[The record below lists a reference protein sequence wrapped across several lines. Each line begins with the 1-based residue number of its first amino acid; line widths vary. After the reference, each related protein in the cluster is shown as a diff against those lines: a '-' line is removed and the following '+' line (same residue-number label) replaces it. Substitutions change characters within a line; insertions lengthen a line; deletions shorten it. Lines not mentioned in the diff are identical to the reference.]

1 MPQAITSIFNAA
13 VWAAAYAG
21 ASAATAYVAAT
32 VVTATVIYGSAYAMK
47 KITES
52 LIRIPRIPKQP
63 NDVEY
68 SGNIEPRR
76 MIYGEMLVSGM
87 NVIPPLTSGTN
98 NEYLHQVLALS
109 GHELNSIGQIYFNR
123 TAIGT
128 ITAITGSDDDGK
140 VTSGAWSNKAWVRA
154 YRGTNEQTADY
165 KLNTAFTEWT
175 SGHRGREVGYLALTY
190 QFDETVYK
198 TGKPEVTAL
207 VEGKRVYDPRLDSTQ
222 PGGVGSQRLDD
233 PSTFTYSSN
242 PALCLAD
249 YLISTRLG
257 LGEDTD
263 RIDWV
268 LVADA
273 ADICDELVNIPG
285 PATQKRYTC
294 NVVLLA
300 TDSFEDNITKLVD
313 AMAGVCYY
321 SGGQW
326 RMFAGAWQS
335 SSFSLDESDLIDSG
349 INVTTALPY
358 NNRYNSV
365 RGSFV
370 NADKNWQQMEFQPVI
385 NTSYVTADGEQ
396 TWLDVDFAAC
406 TNEYEAQRHAILL
419 SRRGRNATIATI
431 RAGMSAYKI
440 RPFDVGQ
447 ITIAELGWT
456 NKYVRCESWQ
466 FNPAGFVE
474 LVVREEDSSDWSD
487 PLVGDYETPTSVST
501 PVPSTY
507 IPAPPTGLT
516 AKNLAS
522 GFNLS
527 WTAPAVLPTGS
538 VYEVYEH
545 TSVTPFSSAV
555 RIWSGVATSVF
566 IPKND
571 TTTRYYWV
579 RVRTDAGN
587 TSTTEPATNGVAA
600 AADSIPG
607 SLTAT
612 VAPSSVSKTDTGATI
627 VTASVTVTAAG
638 GTPGY
643 TYSWARTS
651 GSTSITATSSTAATT
666 TFTGSSLASG
676 STYSAVFTCTVTDSA
691 AATKTAIV
699 SVEIT
704 RVAMTASASP
714 STLSKTG
721 TAATLTTASTT
732 VTPSGGT
739 APYTYAWTFVSGDS
753 FTITSAS
760 AATTTFSATL
770 NEDEFVSG
778 IYRCTVTDS
787 TGGTPLTATADVPV
801 TITRLGGGGV
811 PP

>member
-1 MPQAITSIFNAA
+1 MPQAVLAVAYFATNYPVIYAITKTVLTI
-13 VWAAAYAG
+13 
-21 ASAATAYVAAT
+21 AAT
-32 VVTATVIYGSAYAMK
+32 TAISKALTPKVRMPSA
-47 KITES
+47 
-52 LIRIPRIPKQP
+52 RQ
-63 NDVEY
+63 DVEY
-68 SGNIEPRR
+68 AGTIETRR
-76 MIYGEMLVSGM
+76 IIYGEMLVSGM
-87 NVIPPLTSGTN
+87 NVIPPLVSGTN
-98 NEYLHQVLALS
+98 NEFLHQVLALS

-128 ITAITGSDDDGK
+128 VTAITGSDDDGK
-140 VTSGAWSNKAWVRA
+140 VTSGAWNGKAWVRA
-154 YRGTNEQTADY
+154 YRGTNDQTADY

-233 PSTFTYSSN
+233 PSTFAYSSN

-294 NVVLLA
+294 NVILSA
-300 TDSFEDNITKLVD
+300 TDRFEDNISKLAD
-313 AMAGVCYY
+313 AMSGVCYY
-321 SGGQW
+321 SGGLW

-335 SSFSLDESDLIDSG
+335 PSFTLDESDLVDNGLS
-349 INVTTALPY
+349 VTTAFAY
-358 NNRYNSV
+358 NERYNSV
-365 RGSFV
+365 RGKFV
-370 NADKNWQQMEFQPVI
+370 NASKNWQEMEFQPVI
-385 NTSYVTADGEQ
+385 NTSYVSADGEQ
-396 TWLDVDFAAC
+396 AWLDVDFAAC

-419 SRRGRNATIATI
+419 SRRSRNGTVATI

-487 PLVGDYETPTSVST
+487 PVVGDYETPTSVST

-507 IPAPPTGLT
+507 VPSAPSGLT

-527 WTAPAVLPTGS
+527 WTAPPVLPTGS
-538 VYEVYEH
+538 VYEVYEY
-545 TSVTPFSSAV
+545 TSVTPFASAT

-587 TSTTEPATNGVAA
+587 TSGTEPATNGVAA

-612 VAPSSVSKTDTGATI
+612 VAPSSVSKTDTGTSI
-627 VTASVTVTAAG
+627 TTASVTVTAAG
-638 GTPGY
+638 GTAPY
-643 TYSWARTS
+643 TYSWVRTS
-651 GSTSITATSSTAATT
+651 GSTSIAADSASSATT

-676 STYSAVFTCTVTDSA
+676 STYSAVFTCTVTDA
-691 AATKTAIV
+691 VAATKTAVV

-714 STLSKTG
+714 TTLSKTG
-721 TAATLTTASTT
+721 TTATLTTASTT
-732 VTPSGGT
+732 VTASGGT
-739 APYTYAWTFVSGDS
+739 TPYTYSWAFVSGDS
-753 FTITSAS
+753 FTITSPS

-801 TITRLGGGGV
+801 TITRTGGGGT

>member
-1 MPQAITSIFNAA
+1 MPQAVLAVAYFATNYPVIYAITKTVLTI
-13 VWAAAYAG
+13 
-21 ASAATAYVAAT
+21 AAT
-32 VVTATVIYGSAYAMK
+32 TAISKALTPKVRMPSA
-47 KITES
+47 
-52 LIRIPRIPKQP
+52 RQ
-63 NDVEY
+63 DVEY
-68 SGNIEPRR
+68 AGTIETRR
-76 MIYGEMLVSGM
+76 IIYGEMLVSGM
-87 NVIPPLTSGTN
+87 NVIPPLVSGTN
-98 NEYLHQVLALS
+98 NEFLHQVLALS

-140 VTSGAWSNKAWVRA
+140 VTSGAWNGKAWVRA
-154 YRGTNEQTADY
+154 YRGTNDQTADY

-233 PSTFTYSSN
+233 PSTFAYSSN

-294 NVVLLA
+294 NVILSA
-300 TDSFEDNITKLVD
+300 TDRFEDNISKLAD
-313 AMAGVCYY
+313 AMSGVCYY
-321 SGGQW
+321 SGGLW

-335 SSFSLDESDLIDSG
+335 PSFTLDESDLVDNGLS
-349 INVTTALPY
+349 VTTAFAY
-358 NNRYNSV
+358 NERYNSV
-365 RGSFV
+365 RGKFV
-370 NADKNWQQMEFQPVI
+370 NASKNWQEMEFQPVI
-385 NTSYVTADGEQ
+385 NTSYVSADGEQ
-396 TWLDVDFAAC
+396 AWLDVDFAAC

-419 SRRGRNATIATI
+419 SRRSRNGTVATI

-487 PLVGDYETPTSVST
+487 PVVGDYETPTSVST

-507 IPAPPTGLT
+507 VPSAPSGLT

-527 WTAPAVLPTGS
+527 WTAPPVLPTGS
-538 VYEVYEH
+538 VYEVYEY
-545 TSVTPFSSAV
+545 TSVTPFASAT

-587 TSTTEPATNGVAA
+587 TSGTEPATNGVAA

-612 VAPSSVSKTDTGATI
+612 VAPSSVSKTDTGTSI
-627 VTASVTVTAAG
+627 TTASVTVTAAG
-638 GTPGY
+638 GTAPY
-643 TYSWARTS
+643 TYSWVRTS
-651 GSTSITATSSTAATT
+651 GSTSIAADSASSATT

-676 STYSAVFTCTVTDSA
+676 STYSAVFTCTVTDA
-691 AATKTAIV
+691 VAATKTAVV

-714 STLSKTG
+714 TTLSKTG
-721 TAATLTTASTT
+721 TTATLTTASTT
-732 VTPSGGT
+732 VTASGGT
-739 APYTYAWTFVSGDS
+739 TPYTYSWAFVSGDS
-753 FTITSAS
+753 FTITSPS

-801 TITRLGGGGV
+801 TITRTGGGGT

>member
-1 MPQAITSIFNAA
+1 MPQAVLAVAYFATNYPVIYAITKTVLTI
-13 VWAAAYAG
+13 
-21 ASAATAYVAAT
+21 AAT
-32 VVTATVIYGSAYAMK
+32 TAISKALTPKVRMPSA
-47 KITES
+47 
-52 LIRIPRIPKQP
+52 RQ
-63 NDVEY
+63 DVEY
-68 SGNIEPRR
+68 AGTIETRR
-76 MIYGEMLVSGM
+76 IIYGEMLVSGM
-87 NVIPPLTSGTN
+87 NVIPPLVSGTN
-98 NEYLHQVLALS
+98 NEFLHQVLALS

-128 ITAITGSDDDGK
+128 VTAITGSDDDGK
-140 VTSGAWSNKAWVRA
+140 VTSGAWNGKAWVRA
-154 YRGTNEQTADY
+154 YRGTNDQTADY

-233 PSTFTYSSN
+233 PSTFAYSSN

-294 NVVLLA
+294 NVILSA
-300 TDSFEDNITKLVD
+300 TDRFEDNISKLAD
-313 AMAGVCYY
+313 AMSGVCYY
-321 SGGQW
+321 SGGLW

-335 SSFSLDESDLIDSG
+335 PSFTLDESDLVDNGLS
-349 INVTTALPY
+349 VTTAFAY
-358 NNRYNSV
+358 NERYNSV
-365 RGSFV
+365 RGKFV
-370 NADKNWQQMEFQPVI
+370 NASKNWQEMEFQPVI
-385 NTSYVTADGEQ
+385 NTSYVSADGEQ
-396 TWLDVDFAAC
+396 AWLDVDFAAC

-419 SRRGRNATIATI
+419 SRRSRNGTVATI

-487 PLVGDYETPTSVST
+487 PVVGDYETPTSVST

-507 IPAPPTGLT
+507 VPSAPSGLT

-527 WTAPAVLPTGS
+527 WTAPPVLPTGS
-538 VYEVYEH
+538 VYEVYEY
-545 TSVTPFSSAV
+545 TSVTPFASAT
-555 RIWSGVATSVF
+555 RIWAGVATSVF

-587 TSTTEPATNGVAA
+587 TSSTEPATNGVAA

-612 VAPSSVSKTDTGATI
+612 VAPSSVSKTDTGTTI

-638 GTPGY
+638 GTAPY
-643 TYSWARTS
+643 TYSWVRTS

-676 STYSAVFTCTVTDSA
+676 STYSAVFTCTVTDAA
-691 AATKTAIV
+691 AATKTAVV

-714 STLSKTG
+714 TTLSKTG
-721 TAATLTTASTT
+721 SDATLTTASTT
-732 VTPSGGT
+732 VTASGGT
-739 APYTYAWTFVSGDS
+739 TPYTYSWAFVSGDS
-753 FTITSAS
+753 FTITSPS

-801 TITRLGGGGV
+801 TITRTGGGGT

>member
-1 MPQAITSIFNAA
+1 
-13 VWAAAYAG
+13 
-21 ASAATAYVAAT
+21 
-32 VVTATVIYGSAYAMK
+32 
-47 KITES
+47 
-52 LIRIPRIPKQP
+52 
-63 NDVEY
+63 
-68 SGNIEPRR
+68 
-76 MIYGEMLVSGM
+76 
-87 NVIPPLTSGTN
+87 
-98 NEYLHQVLALS
+98 
-109 GHELNSIGQIYFNR
+109 
-123 TAIGT
+123 
-128 ITAITGSDDDGK
+128 
-140 VTSGAWSNKAWVRA
+140 
-154 YRGTNEQTADY
+154 
-165 KLNTAFTEWT
+165 
-175 SGHRGREVGYLALTY
+175 
-190 QFDETVYK
+190 
-198 TGKPEVTAL
+198 
-207 VEGKRVYDPRLDSTQ
+207 
-222 PGGVGSQRLDD
+222 
-233 PSTFTYSSN
+233 
-242 PALCLAD
+242 
-249 YLISTRLG
+249 
-257 LGEDTD
+257 
-263 RIDWV
+263 
-268 LVADA
+268 
-273 ADICDELVNIPG
+273 
-285 PATQKRYTC
+285 
-294 NVVLLA
+294 
-300 TDSFEDNITKLVD
+300 LVD
-313 AMAGVCYY
+313 NGL
-321 SGGQW
+321 S
-326 RMFAGAWQS
+326 
-335 SSFSLDESDLIDSG
+335 
-349 INVTTALPY
+349 VTTAFAY
-358 NNRYNSV
+358 NERYNSV
-365 RGSFV
+365 RGKFV
-370 NADKNWQQMEFQPVI
+370 NASKNWQEMEFQPVI
-385 NTSYVTADGEQ
+385 NTSYVSADGEQ
-396 TWLDVDFAAC
+396 AWLDVDFAAC

-419 SRRGRNATIATI
+419 SRRSRNGTVATI

-487 PLVGDYETPTSVST
+487 PVVGDYETPTSVST

-507 IPAPPTGLT
+507 VPAAPSGLT

-545 TSVTPFSSAV
+545 TSVTPFSSAI

-566 IPKND
+566 ITKND

-587 TSTTEPATNGVAA
+587 TSSTEPATNGVAA

-612 VAPSSVSKTDTGATI
+612 VAPSSVSKTDTGTTI

-638 GTPGY
+638 GTAPY
-643 TYSWARTS
+643 TYSWVRTS

-676 STYSAVFTCTVTDSA
+676 STYSAVFTCTVTDAA
-691 AATKTAIV
+691 AATKTAVV

-714 STLSKTG
+714 TTLSKTG
-721 TAATLTTASTT
+721 SAATLTTASTT
-732 VTPSGGT
+732 VTASGGT
-739 APYTYAWTFVSGDS
+739 TPYTYSWAFVSGDS
-753 FTITSAS
+753 FTITSPS

-801 TITRLGGGGV
+801 TITRTGGGGT

>member
-1 MPQAITSIFNAA
+1 MTVAIQAA
-13 VWAAAYAG
+13 VAYFATNYPIAYAVTKTVLTL
-21 ASAATAYVAAT
+21 AAT
-32 VVTATVIYGSAYAMK
+32 TAISKALT
-47 KITES
+47 
-52 LIRIPRIPKQP
+52 PRLRTPSVRQ
-63 NDVEY
+63 DVEY
-68 SGNIEPRR
+68 SGTVETRR
-76 MIYGEMLVSGM
+76 IIYGEMLVSGM
-87 NVIPPLTSGTN
+87 NVIPPLVSGTN
-98 NEYLHQVLALS
+98 NEFLHQVLALS

-128 ITAITGSDDDGK
+128 ITAITGSDNDGK
-140 VTSGAWSNKAWVRA
+140 VTSGAWNGKAWVRA
-154 YRGTNEQTADY
+154 YRGTNDQTADY

-175 SGHRGREVGYLALTY
+175 SGHRGREVGYIALTY

-207 VEGKRVYDPRLDSTQ
+207 VQGKRVYDPRLDSTQ

-294 NVVLLA
+294 NVILSA
-300 TDSFEDNITKLVD
+300 TDRFEDNISKLAD
-313 AMAGVCYY
+313 AMSGVCYY
-321 SGGQW
+321 SGGLW

-335 SSFSLDESDLIDSG
+335 PSFTLDESDLVDNGLS
-349 INVTTALPY
+349 VTTAFAY
-358 NNRYNSV
+358 NERYNSV
-365 RGSFV
+365 RGKFI
-370 NADKNWQQMEFQPVI
+370 NASKNWQEMEFQPVI

-396 TWLDVDFAAC
+396 AWLDVDFAAC

-419 SRRGRNATIATI
+419 SRRSRNGTVATI

-447 ITIAELGWT
+447 VTIAELGWT

-466 FNPAGFVE
+466 FNPTGFVE

-487 PLVGDYETPTSVST
+487 PVVGDYETPTSIST

-507 IPAPPTGLT
+507 VPAAPTGLT

-527 WTAPAVLPTGS
+527 WTAPPVLPTGS

-545 TSVTPFSSAV
+545 TSVTPFASAV

-579 RVRTDAGN
+579 RVKTDAGN
-587 TSTTEPATNGVAA
+587 TSTTEPPTNGVAA

-612 VAPSSVSKTDTGATI
+612 VAPSSVSKTDTGTSI
-627 VTASVTVTAAG
+627 TTASVTVTAAG

-643 TYSWARTS
+643 TYSWVRTS
-651 GSTSITATSSTAATT
+651 GSTSISADSASAATT

-676 STYSAVFTCTVTDSA
+676 STYSAVFTCTVTDAA

-714 STLSKTG
+714 TTLSRTG
-721 TAATLTTASTT
+721 SAATLTTVSTT
-732 VTPSGGT
+732 VTASGGT
-739 APYTYAWTFVSGDS
+739 TPYTYSWAFVSGDS
-753 FTITSAS
+753 FTITSPS

-801 TITRLGGGGV
+801 TITRTGGGGT

>member
-1 MPQAITSIFNAA
+1 
-13 VWAAAYAG
+13 
-21 ASAATAYVAAT
+21 
-32 VVTATVIYGSAYAMK
+32 
-47 KITES
+47 
-52 LIRIPRIPKQP
+52 
-63 NDVEY
+63 
-68 SGNIEPRR
+68 
-76 MIYGEMLVSGM
+76 
-87 NVIPPLTSGTN
+87 
-98 NEYLHQVLALS
+98 
-109 GHELNSIGQIYFNR
+109 
-123 TAIGT
+123 
-128 ITAITGSDDDGK
+128 
-140 VTSGAWSNKAWVRA
+140 
-154 YRGTNEQTADY
+154 
-165 KLNTAFTEWT
+165 
-175 SGHRGREVGYLALTY
+175 
-190 QFDETVYK
+190 
-198 TGKPEVTAL
+198 
-207 VEGKRVYDPRLDSTQ
+207 
-222 PGGVGSQRLDD
+222 
-233 PSTFTYSSN
+233 
-242 PALCLAD
+242 
-249 YLISTRLG
+249 
-257 LGEDTD
+257 
-263 RIDWV
+263 
-268 LVADA
+268 
-273 ADICDELVNIPG
+273 
-285 PATQKRYTC
+285 
-294 NVVLLA
+294 
-300 TDSFEDNITKLVD
+300 
-313 AMAGVCYY
+313 
-321 SGGQW
+321 
-326 RMFAGAWQS
+326 
-335 SSFSLDESDLIDSG
+335 
-349 INVTTALPY
+349 
-358 NNRYNSV
+358 
-365 RGSFV
+365 
-370 NADKNWQQMEFQPVI
+370 
-385 NTSYVTADGEQ
+385 
-396 TWLDVDFAAC
+396 
-406 TNEYEAQRHAILL
+406 
-419 SRRGRNATIATI
+419 
-431 RAGMSAYKI
+431 MSAYKI

-487 PLVGDYETPTSVST
+487 PVVGDYETPTSVST

-507 IPAPPTGLT
+507 VPSAPSGLT

-587 TSTTEPATNGVAA
+587 TSSTEPATNGVAA

-612 VAPSSVSKTDTGATI
+612 VAPSSVSKTDTGTTI

-638 GTPGY
+638 GTAPY
-643 TYSWARTS
+643 TYSWVRTS
-651 GSTSITATSSTAATT
+651 GSTLITATSSTAATT

-676 STYSAVFTCTVTDSA
+676 STYSAVFTCTVTDAA
-691 AATKTAIV
+691 AATKTAVV

-714 STLSKTG
+714 TTLSKTG
-721 TAATLTTASTT
+721 SDATLTTVSTT
-732 VTPSGGT
+732 VTASGGT
-739 APYTYAWTFVSGDS
+739 TPYTYSWAFVSGDS
-753 FTITSAS
+753 FTITSPS

-801 TITRLGGGGV
+801 TITRTGGGGT

>member
-1 MPQAITSIFNAA
+1 MPQAVLAVAYFATNYPVIYAITKTVLTI
-13 VWAAAYAG
+13 
-21 ASAATAYVAAT
+21 AAT
-32 VVTATVIYGSAYAMK
+32 TAISKALTPKVRMPSA
-47 KITES
+47 
-52 LIRIPRIPKQP
+52 RQ
-63 NDVEY
+63 DVEY
-68 SGNIEPRR
+68 AGTIETRR
-76 MIYGEMLVSGM
+76 IIYGEMLVSGM
-87 NVIPPLTSGTN
+87 NVIPPLVSGTN
-98 NEYLHQVLALS
+98 NEFLHQVLALS

-128 ITAITGSDDDGK
+128 VTAITGSDDDGK
-140 VTSGAWSNKAWVRA
+140 VTSGAWNGKAWVRA
-154 YRGTNEQTADY
+154 YRGTNDQTADY

-233 PSTFTYSSN
+233 PSTFAYSSN

-294 NVVLLA
+294 NVILSA
-300 TDSFEDNITKLVD
+300 TDRFEDNISKLAD
-313 AMAGVCYY
+313 AMSGVCYY
-321 SGGQW
+321 SGGLW

-335 SSFSLDESDLIDSG
+335 PSFTLDESDLVDNGLS
-349 INVTTALPY
+349 VTTAFAY
-358 NNRYNSV
+358 NERYNSV
-365 RGSFV
+365 RGKFV
-370 NADKNWQQMEFQPVI
+370 NASKNWQEMEFQPVI
-385 NTSYVTADGEQ
+385 NTSYVSADGEQ
-396 TWLDVDFAAC
+396 AWLDVDFAAC

-419 SRRGRNATIATI
+419 SRRSRNGTVATI

-487 PLVGDYETPTSVST
+487 PVVGDYETPTSVST

-507 IPAPPTGLT
+507 VPSAPSGLT

-527 WTAPAVLPTGS
+527 WTAPPVLPTGS
-538 VYEVYEH
+538 VYEVYEY
-545 TSVTPFSSAV
+545 TSVTPFASAT

-587 TSTTEPATNGVAA
+587 TSGTEPATNGVAA

-612 VAPSSVSKTDTGATI
+612 VAPSSVSKTDTGTSI
-627 VTASVTVTAAG
+627 TTASVTVTAAG
-638 GTPGY
+638 GTAPY
-643 TYSWARTS
+643 TYSWVRTS

-676 STYSAVFTCTVTDSA
+676 STYSAVFTCTVTDAA
-691 AATKTAIV
+691 AATKTAVV

-714 STLSKTG
+714 TTLSKTG
-721 TAATLTTASTT
+721 SDATLTTASTT
-732 VTPSGGT
+732 VTASGGT
-739 APYTYAWTFVSGDS
+739 TPYTYSWAFVSGDS
-753 FTITSAS
+753 FTITSPS

-801 TITRLGGGGV
+801 TITRTGGGGT

>member
-1 MPQAITSIFNAA
+1 MPQAVLAVAYFATNYPVIYAITKTVLTI
-13 VWAAAYAG
+13 
-21 ASAATAYVAAT
+21 AAT
-32 VVTATVIYGSAYAMK
+32 TAISKALTPKVRMPSA
-47 KITES
+47 
-52 LIRIPRIPKQP
+52 RQ
-63 NDVEY
+63 DVEY
-68 SGNIEPRR
+68 AGTIETRR
-76 MIYGEMLVSGM
+76 IIYGEMLVSGM
-87 NVIPPLTSGTN
+87 NVIPPLVSGTN
-98 NEYLHQVLALS
+98 NEFPHQVLALS

-140 VTSGAWSNKAWVRA
+140 VTSGAWNGKAWVRA
-154 YRGTNEQTADY
+154 YRGTNDQTADY

-233 PSTFTYSSN
+233 PSTFAYSSN

-294 NVVLLA
+294 NVILSA
-300 TDSFEDNITKLVD
+300 TDRFEDNISKLAD
-313 AMAGVCYY
+313 AMSGVCYY
-321 SGGQW
+321 SGGLW

-335 SSFSLDESDLIDSG
+335 PSFTLDESDLVDNGLS
-349 INVTTALPY
+349 VTTAFAY
-358 NNRYNSV
+358 NERYNSV
-365 RGSFV
+365 RGKFV
-370 NADKNWQQMEFQPVI
+370 NASKNWQEMEFQPVI
-385 NTSYVTADGEQ
+385 NTSYVSADGEQ
-396 TWLDVDFAAC
+396 AWLDVDFAAC

-419 SRRGRNATIATI
+419 SRRSRNGTVATI

-487 PLVGDYETPTSVST
+487 PVVGDYETPTSVST

-507 IPAPPTGLT
+507 VPSAPSGLT

-527 WTAPAVLPTGS
+527 WTAPPVLPTGS
-538 VYEVYEH
+538 VYEVYEY
-545 TSVTPFSSAV
+545 TSVTPFASAT

-587 TSTTEPATNGVAA
+587 TSGTEPATNGVAA

-612 VAPSSVSKTDTGATI
+612 VAPSSVSKTDTGTSI
-627 VTASVTVTAAG
+627 TTASVTVTAAG
-638 GTPGY
+638 GTAPY
-643 TYSWARTS
+643 TYSWVRTS
-651 GSTSITATSSTAATT
+651 GSTSIAADSASSATT

-676 STYSAVFTCTVTDSA
+676 STYSGHID
-691 AATKTAIV
+691 
-699 SVEIT
+699 
-704 RVAMTASASP
+704 
-714 STLSKTG
+714 
-721 TAATLTTASTT
+721 
-732 VTPSGGT
+732 
-739 APYTYAWTFVSGDS
+739 D
-753 FTITSAS
+753 
-760 AATTTFSATL
+760 
-770 NEDEFVSG
+770 G
-778 IYRCTVTDS
+778 IYHRDCLRWHDS
-787 TGGTPLTATADVPV
+787 LHLF
-801 TITRLGGGGV
+801 LGFCIR
-811 PP
+811 

>member
-1 MPQAITSIFNAA
+1 MGAAIMTAA
-13 VWAAAYAG
+13 KGVALWF
-21 ASAATAYVAAT
+21 SANKVAAT
-32 VVTATVIYGSAYAMK
+32 VIKTVLTLAATTAISKALT
-47 KITES
+47 
-52 LIRIPRIPKQP
+52 PRLRMPMPKQ
-63 NDVEY
+63 DVEY
-68 SGNIEPRR
+68 SGTVETRR
-76 MIYGEMLVSGM
+76 IIYGEMLVSGM
-87 NVIPPLTSGTN
+87 NVIPPLVSGTN
-98 NEYLHQVLALS
+98 NEFLHQALALS

-140 VTSGAWSNKAWVRA
+140 ITSGAWNNKAWVRA

-175 SGHRGREVGYLALTY
+175 SGHRGREVGYIALTY

-294 NVVLLA
+294 NVILSA
-300 TDSFEDNITKLVD
+300 TDRFEDNISKLAD
-313 AMAGVCYY
+313 AMSGVCYY
-321 SGGQW
+321 SGGLW

-335 SSFSLDESDLIDSG
+335 SSFTLDESDLVDNGLS
-349 INVTTALPY
+349 VTTAFAY
-358 NNRYNSV
+358 NERYNSV
-365 RGSFV
+365 RGKFI
-370 NADKNWQQMEFQPVI
+370 NGDKNWQEMEFQPVI
-385 NTSYVTADGEQ
+385 NTSYVSADGEQ
-396 TWLDVDFAAC
+396 AWLDVDFAAC

-419 SRRGRNATIATI
+419 SRRSRNGTVATI

-487 PLVGDYETPTSVST
+487 PVVGDYETPTSVST

-507 IPAPPTGLT
+507 IPAPPSGLT

-545 TSVTPFSSAV
+545 TSITPFSSAV

-600 AADSIPG
+600 AADSLPG

-612 VAPSSVSKTDTGATI
+612 VAPSSVSKTDTGTSI
-627 VTASVTVTAAG
+627 TTASVTVTAAG

-643 TYSWARTS
+643 TYSWVRTS
-651 GSTSITATSSTAATT
+651 GSTSIAADSASSATT

-676 STYSAVFTCTVTDSA
+676 STYSAVFTCTVTDA
-691 AATKTAIV
+691 VAATKTAIV

-704 RVAMTASASP
+704 RIAMTASASP

>member
-1 MPQAITSIFNAA
+1 MPQAVLAVAYFATNYPVIYAITKTVLTI
-13 VWAAAYAG
+13 
-21 ASAATAYVAAT
+21 AAT
-32 VVTATVIYGSAYAMK
+32 TAISKALTPKVRMPSA
-47 KITES
+47 
-52 LIRIPRIPKQP
+52 RQ
-63 NDVEY
+63 DVEY
-68 SGNIEPRR
+68 AGTIETRR
-76 MIYGEMLVSGM
+76 IIYGEMLVSGM
-87 NVIPPLTSGTN
+87 NVIPPLVSGTN
-98 NEYLHQVLALS
+98 NEFLHQVLALS

-140 VTSGAWSNKAWVRA
+140 VTSGAWNGKAWVRA
-154 YRGTNEQTADY
+154 YRGTNDQTADY
-165 KLNTAFTEWT
+165 KLNTEFTEWT

-233 PSTFTYSSN
+233 PSTFAYSSN

-294 NVVLLA
+294 NVILSA
-300 TDSFEDNITKLVD
+300 TDRFEDNISKLAD
-313 AMAGVCYY
+313 AMSGVCYY
-321 SGGQW
+321 SGGLW

-335 SSFSLDESDLIDSG
+335 PSFTLDESDLVDNGLS
-349 INVTTALPY
+349 VTTAFAY
-358 NNRYNSV
+358 NERYNSV
-365 RGSFV
+365 RGKFV
-370 NADKNWQQMEFQPVI
+370 NASKNWQEMEFQPVI
-385 NTSYVTADGEQ
+385 NTSYVSADGEQ
-396 TWLDVDFAAC
+396 AWLDVDFAAC

-419 SRRGRNATIATI
+419 SRRSRNGTVATI

-487 PLVGDYETPTSVST
+487 PVVGDYETPTSVST

-507 IPAPPTGLT
+507 VPAAPSGLT

-587 TSTTEPATNGVAA
+587 TSSTEPATNGVAA

-612 VAPSSVSKTDTGATI
+612 VAPSSVSKTDTGTSI
-627 VTASVTVTAAG
+627 TTASVTVTAAG

-643 TYSWARTS
+643 TYSWVRTS
-651 GSTSITATSSTAATT
+651 GSTSIAADSASSATT

-676 STYSAVFTCTVTDSA
+676 STYSAVFTCTVTDA
-691 AATKTAIV
+691 VAATKTAVV

-714 STLSKTG
+714 TTLSKTG
-721 TAATLTTASTT
+721 SDATLTTASTT
-732 VTPSGGT
+732 VTASGGT
-739 APYTYAWTFVSGDS
+739 TPYTYSWAFVSGDS
-753 FTITSAS
+753 FTITSPS

-801 TITRLGGGGV
+801 TITRTGGGGT